1 MPEAGVPP
9 AMRSQPEEDRRPRE
23 DGLWENYVSKCL
35 SSAYVIAV
43 LRMPGAQAAPRDI
56 LLATRTKYS
65 TGVQFLYRGVKEVFW
80 VITGVIELLTG
91 GLRGCNID
99 ITGVLKTIC
108 FFFH

>member
-23 DGLWENYVSKCL
+23 DGSWENYVSKCL

-56 LLATRTKYS
+56 LLAPRTKS
-65 TGVQFLYRGVKEVFW
+65 
-80 VITGVIELLTG
+80 
-91 GLRGCNID
+91 
-99 ITGVLKTIC
+99 
-108 FFFH
+108 